1 MPTRPGIEA
10 TPADRSARGQSTAL
24 PLLLFC
30 DFYKPG
36 SSECA
41 SGKIIEGL
49 DLRVGWHKTK
59 IGGGICADFQ
69 LSC

>member
-10 TPADRSARGQSTAL
+10 SPAVRSEGAEQQL
-24 PLLLFC
+24 CPLLLFC

-49 DLRVGWHKTK
+49 DLRVG
-59 IGGGICADFQ
+59 C
-69 LSC
+69 